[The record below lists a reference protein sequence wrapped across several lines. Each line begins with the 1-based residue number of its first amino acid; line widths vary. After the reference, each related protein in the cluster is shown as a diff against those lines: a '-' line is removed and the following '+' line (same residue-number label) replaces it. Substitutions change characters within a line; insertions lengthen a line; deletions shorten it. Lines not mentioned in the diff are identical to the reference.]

1 MHTMYTNL
9 VGYSSKNYNNTT
21 TLVEYLFMHTM
32 YTNLVVLLREYE
44 LKNNPPG
51 VNTDATTY

>member
-1 MHTMYTNL
+1 MCMD
-9 VGYSSKNYNNTT
+9 GYSSKNYNNTT

-32 YTNLVVLLREYE
+32 YTTSNLVVLLREYE